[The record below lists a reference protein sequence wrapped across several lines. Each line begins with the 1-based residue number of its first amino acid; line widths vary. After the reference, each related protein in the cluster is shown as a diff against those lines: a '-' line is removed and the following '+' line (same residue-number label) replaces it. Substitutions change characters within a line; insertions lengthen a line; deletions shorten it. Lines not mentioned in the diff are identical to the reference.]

1 MGSYLKLQIMNR
13 LQNKFCKT
21 MEGLKLQN
29 KCYKTMEDLKLQ
41 KNENMNTTSSIV
53 RCVLLVNSLLSIYKF
68 GLSVCF
74 FVSNKRQNG

>member
-1 MGSYLKLQIMNR
+1 MNR

-29 KCYKTMEDLKLQ
+29 KCCKTMEDLKLQ
-41 KNENMNTTSSIV
+41 KKLKHEPK
-53 RCVLLVNSLLSIYKF
+53 VLNCTMRSFSKFLVSIYKF
-68 GLSVCF
+68 GLSVCL